1 MRTKL
6 NLIKNNKI
14 FYLILYITLLIG
26 FIFHEDSIGGAKY
39 DWNIVFEAIKDF
51 ALRFDETFAN
61 YYQFSISHY
70 PFYYIFVSQVY
81 KISNSI
87 LATKIIIFHL
97 NLILPIIFFQ
107 IIRTKFNYKNNYLIY
122 LPGILFLSPG
132 YRSSAIWTLND
143 NIALI
148 FFSLSILFYLK
159 SSNANSNKKTL
170 IYITFNI
177 IMLAIAAYIRQYYAI
192 FAIYFFYKFIE
203 KYDFKINAY
212 YIIINL
218 VLASYA
224 IKSTF
229 FNTNLNYSFNFL
241 SINLFNNIAL
251 SITIF
256 IIYLM
261 PIILNKFFIK
271 KTYDY
276 YCERKFLFLLL
287 LLISLIICFFF
298 NYKLEYGG
306 GIIYKIF
313 YKFNPY
319 LYFLILTLS
328 IVILLN
334 FLSSNLKNNI
344 FLILCLFLAFPTIA
358 IYQKYFDPLSFI
370 LIFSLFENLYVNR
383 FINNLKYNIKYL
395 YLYFASIYSCA
406 LIYNIFFKL

>member
-1 MRTKL
+1 MPTKF
-6 NLIKNNKI
+6 NLIKNNII

-39 DWNIVFEAIKDF
+39 DWSIVFEAIKSF
-51 ALRFDETFAN
+51 ALKFDETFAN
-61 YYQFSISHY
+61 YYHFNISHY

-97 NLILPIIFFQ
+97 NLILPIVFFQ
-107 IIRTKFNYKNNYLIY
+107 IIRKKFNYKNNYLIY
-122 LPGILFLSPG
+122 LPGIFFLSPG

-159 SSNANSNKKTL
+159 SLNASSNIRAL

-177 IMLAIAAYIRQYYAI
+177 IMLAIASYIRQYYAI
-192 FAIYFFYKFIE
+192 FSIFFFCKFVE

-229 FNTNLNYSFNFL
+229 LNTNLNYSFNFL

-261 PIILNKFFIK
+261 PIILNKYFIK

-276 YCERKFLFLLL
+276 Y
-287 LLISLIICFFF
+287 
-298 NYKLEYGG
+298 
-306 GIIYKIF
+306 
-313 YKFNPY
+313 
-319 LYFLILTLS
+319 
-328 IVILLN
+328 
-334 FLSSNLKNNI
+334 
-344 FLILCLFLAFPTIA
+344 
-358 IYQKYFDPLSFI
+358 
-370 LIFSLFENLYVNR
+370 
-383 FINNLKYNIKYL
+383 
-395 YLYFASIYSCA
+395 
-406 LIYNIFFKL
+406 